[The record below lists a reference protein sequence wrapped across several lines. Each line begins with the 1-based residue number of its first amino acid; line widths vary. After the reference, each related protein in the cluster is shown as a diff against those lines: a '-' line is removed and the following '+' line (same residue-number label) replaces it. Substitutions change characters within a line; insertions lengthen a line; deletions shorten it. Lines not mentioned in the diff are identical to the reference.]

1 MPKNST
7 LGIKIFAK
15 NVAWKLC
22 LRQTQITLGL
32 LRLLTWVTIPN
43 FFSEAEKMELINAAV
58 GSAEAVVA
66 AGRARAQSIELVAKA
81 LCDVNGQVSQV

>member
-1 MPKNST
+1 MKIVLKTKSANCRAFETSNRNDNS
-7 LGIKIFAK
+7 
-15 NVAWKLC
+15 
-22 LRQTQITLGL
+22 Q
-32 LRLLTWVTIPN
+32 

-81 LCDVNGQVSQV
+81 LCDVNGQV

>member
-1 MPKNST
+1 MKIVFKTNSDNFRAFET
-7 LGIKIFAK
+7 S
-15 NVAWKLC
+15 NMSDNS
-22 LRQTQITLGL
+22 Q
-32 LRLLTWVTIPN
+32 

-81 LCDVNGQVSQV
+81 LCDVNGQV